1 MPRIYLGIGSN
12 IERERHVAI
21 ALDALAA
28 RFGELAVSPVYEA
41 PALGFAGDPFL
52 NLVVGVDGDLPLRS
66 LADGLRA
73 LERAHGRPP
82 NATRNSPRR
91 LDIDILTYGDRV
103 GTVEG
108 VELPRGEI
116 LTSAFVLRPLAAL
129 APGDRHPAC
138 GETYAALWG
147 RFDQA
152 AQPIRAV
159 SFAWRGRELTA
170 CPDGS

>member
-41 PALGFAGDPFL
+41 PALGFEGEPFL
-52 NLVVGVDGDLPLRS
+52 NLVVGVDGNLPLRD
-66 LADGLRA
+66 LADELRA
-73 LERAHGRPP
+73 LERAHGRPV

-129 APGDRHPAC
+129 APRERHPAC
-138 GETYAALWG
+138 GQTYAELWA

-152 AQPIRAV
+152 AQPIRPVAF
-159 SFAWRGRELTA
+159 SWRGVELT
-170 CPDGS
+170 PRSD

>member
-28 RFGELAVSPVYEA
+28 RFGEVAVSPVYEA
-41 PALGFAGDPFL
+41 PALGFDGDPFL
-52 NLVVGVDGDLPLRS
+52 NLVVGVDGELPLRS
-66 LADGLRA
+66 LADELRA
-73 LERAHGRPP
+73 LERAHGPPP

-103 GTVEG
+103 GVEEG

-138 GETYAALWG
+138 GETYATLWD

-159 SFAWRGRELTA
+159 PFAWRGRELTPRQD
-170 CPDGS
+170 CP